1 MRDAPEF
8 YAIVPVPPPGP
19 ARNALLRDA
28 IAVGGSEE
36 LLSKFFACETAE
48 QQLVTQQSELAEF
61 ATRLA
66 DTGSHLVNQVEFFT
80 AREVA
85 DARRD
90 AKRKARRDAEKA
102 EQSEREAQQRIQA
115 ELDALPD
122 PDDPNPLEHVSPLGQ
137 QPAPDPMGIGDDGD
151 LEVKNAPDPDK
162 YGKDDVGTL
171 PKELGTIGGSGTSLE
186 PDFEALG
193 KPKNPKQVQQPISSA
208 VW

>member
-1 MRDAPEF
+1 MTDAPTPEL

-28 IAVGGSEE
+28 IAFGGSEE
-36 LLSKFFACETAE
+36 LLSKFFACEAAE
-48 QQLVTQQSELAEF
+48 QQLVAQQSEIAEF

-66 DTGSHLVNQVEFFT
+66 DTGAHLMDQVEFFT

-90 AKRKARRDAEKA
+90 AKRKADKARRDAEQ
-102 EQSEREAQQRIQA
+102 EEHRIQA

-137 QPAPDPMGIGDDGD
+137 QPAPDPMGVGDDGD
-151 LEVKNAPDPDK
+151 LAVKSAPDPDK
-162 YGKDDVGTL
+162 YGEDDVGAL
-171 PKELGTIGGSGTSLE
+171 PEELGPIGGSGTSLE

-193 KPKNPKQVQQPISSA
+193 KPKDPRQVQQPISSA